1 MLALYTQSRTVKV
14 ADGSAQTPEER
25 YGLVFVFRVF
35 ERVSY
40 AVVMKIGRPLVNL
53 DIVQTP

>member
-1 MLALYTQSRTVKV
+1 
-14 ADGSAQTPEER
+14 
-25 YGLVFVFRVF
+25 VFVFRVF

-40 AVVMKIGRPLVNL
+40 ALVMKISRPVSNL